1 MITEIQKL
9 KTMLMPLEEELR
21 MVKGQYSDAS
31 KELEISRKTVFS
43 LENKI
48 MTFENDLLK
57 AKQSEEHLHNEIR
70 MLKDRHQGELKERD
84 DQISQLTIQ
93 IRELNVKIGDF
104 SSKEDASVVR
114 AQLNKVIK
122 DKEDEFKVEMQ
133 KLLLKIK

>member
-93 IRELNVKIGDF
+93 IRELNVKIGDL

>member
-1 MITEIQKL
+1 
-9 KTMLMPLEEELR
+9 
-21 MVKGQYSDAS
+21 MVKGQYSDSS

-122 DKEDEFKVEMQ
+122 DK
-133 KLLLKIK
+133 